1 MQRILIVLVGVLV
14 VAIAAVT
21 AFFTLREPVAEVPT
35 AAAPVDPASA
45 SVAPAAQ

>member
-1 MQRILIVLVGVLV
+1 MRILIVLVGVLV

-21 AFFTLREPVAEVPT
+21 AFFTQREPVAEVPA